1 MKSCLLTSKR
11 IPNLETIS
19 WGTASSPH
27 EFEVT
32 RVIKSFSQTV
42 PKFFDTRQ
50 PLERKRIHAGYPS
63 QYLDRFGE
71 FGWSEP
77 CRLETIGTSFSS
89 WCIRAK
95 PETFVDFSL
104 RWKRRRFVRKHLAS
118 PSSYDSSQ
126 IRPFS
131 FFLHLRPPPSSSI
144 SPCCATTSAQGVFDF
159 FWREGGGIMDTR
171 LIVSLLFNW
180 IRIGFEMHRNFVIF
194 LLFKENLNLKVVR
207 YFVKLIII
215 VYKYLYNSLIFFVLE
230 FGLYNLLCKF
240 FRQSLQ
246 FFIVS

>member
-1 MKSCLLTSKR
+1 MAHR
-11 IPNLETIS
+11 
-19 WGTASSPH
+19 SP
-27 EFEVT
+27 
-32 RVIKSFSQTV
+32 
-42 PKFFDTRQ
+42 PGA
-50 PLERKRIHAGYPS
+50 LGPS
-63 QYLDRFGE
+63 QK
-71 FGWSEP
+71 
-77 CRLETIGTSFSS
+77 RLLIFPSVENDDDLSANIWLPRAPMTLHRSVRSRFSS
-89 WCIRAK
+89 
-95 PETFVDFSL
+95 TFAPL
-104 RWKRRRFVRKHLAS
+104 
-118 PSSYDSSQ
+118 P
-126 IRPFS
+126 
-131 FFLHLRPPPSSSI
+131 HLRFRPVVQQHRHKVFSI
-144 SPCCATTSAQGVFDF
+144 F
-159 FWREGGGIMDTR
+159 FWREGEGIMDTR